1 MATFRF
7 YNSFFAALFDEKH
20 SIKSGGDTLKV
31 RLLTTALDPADDVWA
46 DISADEVATGGG
58 YTAGGLTVSVTSA
71 TWTGDSF
78 SIIIESPSWTGS
90 GGGFSFRSLVLV
102 NDTAPN
108 DELIGGVD
116 FDRTIPIASG
126 DNTKTLGYTQFNEI
140 TGLIVFG
147 AQVIT

>member
-1 MATFRF
+1 MASFRF
-7 YNSFFAALFDEKH
+7 YSSFFAALFDEKH
-20 SIKSGGDTLKV
+20 SLKSGGDTLKA

-58 YTAGGLTVSVTSA
+58 YTAGGITCSITSA
-71 TWTGDSF
+71 TWADGAF
-78 SIIIESPSWTGS
+78 SVVIASPSWTGS

-116 FDRTIPIASG
+116 FGRTIPIASG

-140 TGLIVFG
+140 AGLIIFG
-147 AQVIT
+147 AGVIE